1 MPPGLGAGASGSQN
15 KRITMTQAFKTVFA
29 AATLGLLS
37 VLPTSAAVVS
47 VVANAPES
55 WALVDLN
62 QTTTITGTWTDA
74 PAIVAG
80 SQSGKYKSPF
90 DPKLADGGIDV
101 PAEDAIPNWQAIKY
115 FTVGSP
121 DPNLAPSP
129 AIMTFSEKQ
138 SYLSLLWGSIDE
150 YNSLAFYLNGVLQ
163 STVTG
168 GYLLANGGQPAA
180 SGAAFVK
187 VAEDFNE
194 IRFFSNYGLLKDQAA
209 FEFSNVV
216 AAVPV
221 PAGGLLLIGALGGL
235 AALRRRK
242 TA

>member
-1 MPPGLGAGASGSQN
+1 
-15 KRITMTQAFKTVFA
+15 MTQAFKTVFA

-47 VVANAPES
+47 VVANAPAS
-55 WALVDLN
+55 WALVDPGESL
-62 QTTTITGTWTDA
+62 TVTGTWGPA
-74 PAIVAG
+74 PAIVMG
-80 SQSGKYKSPF
+80 SESGLFKSPF
-90 DPKLADGGIDV
+90 DPAKANAGTDV
-101 PAEDAIPNWQAIKY
+101 PLAQQVPGWAKIEY
-115 FTVGSP
+115 YSVGTP
-121 DPNLAPSP
+121 DLVPSP
-129 AIMTFSEKQ
+129 AILKFDERQIS
-138 SYLSLLWGSIDE
+138 LSLLWGSIDL
-150 YNSLAFYLNGVLQ
+150 YNAIEFYLNGVLK

-168 GYLLANGGQPAA
+168 DDLFDNGGLPAA

-187 VAEDFNE
+187 ITERFNE
-194 IRFFSNYGLLKDQAA
+194 VRFRSNFDEEGDIAA

-216 AAVPV
+216 AAVPI